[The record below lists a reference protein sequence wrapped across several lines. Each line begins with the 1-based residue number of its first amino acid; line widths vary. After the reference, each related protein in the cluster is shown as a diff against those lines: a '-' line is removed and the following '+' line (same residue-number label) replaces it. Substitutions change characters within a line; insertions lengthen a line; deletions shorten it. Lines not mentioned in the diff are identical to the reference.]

1 MGRPEYHHLMSMLL
15 TLIKDS
21 VIYKVT
27 FGFDKGAMDSETA
40 TTTGKKTTEHHR
52 GIATKLLIQDASG
65 KWADGNVKKVEK
77 LGDLIK
83 NHITA

>member
-21 VIYKVT
+21 VIVKVT